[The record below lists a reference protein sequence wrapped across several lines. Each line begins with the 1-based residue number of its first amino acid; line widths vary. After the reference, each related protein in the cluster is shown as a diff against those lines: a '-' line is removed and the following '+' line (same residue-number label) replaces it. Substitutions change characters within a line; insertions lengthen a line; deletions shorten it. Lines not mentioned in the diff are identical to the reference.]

1 MKSPLP
7 VPGATRRQGL
17 AALGAVLLLGGCAS
31 MMAPPLRVSIV
42 DLHSL
47 PSAGFEL
54 RVLVRLR
61 VQNPDNKPVNYKGV
75 SLELDL
81 QGKNFASGVS
91 PVEGSVPAFGEV
103 LLDVPVSI
111 PAVALL
117 RQVLSLAN
125 ESGAQR
131 LRIGYAVR
139 GSLNTGLLGGERFDS
154 QGDVEWPPRPA
165 PAPAAP
171 APSAPPPP

>member
-1 MKSPLP
+1 MKTS
-7 VPGATRRQGL
+7 TRRQAF
-17 AALGAVLLLGGCAS
+17 AALGGLLLLGGCAS
-31 MMAPPLRVSIV
+31 MLAPPLRVSIV

-47 PSAGFEL
+47 PAAGFEL
-54 RVLVRLR
+54 RVQVRLR

-91 PVEGSVPAFGEV
+91 PAEGTVPAFGEV
-103 LLDVPVSI
+103 LIDVPVSI
-111 PAVALL
+111 AAVALL

-139 GSLNTGLLGGERFDS
+139 GRLNTGLLGGEKFDS

-165 PAPAAP
+165 PAAPPVPAPAPAAP
-171 APSAPPPP
+171 MP